1 MQSIPSS
8 PELARTT
15 DQDLEQM
22 AASWRVKAGR
32 GQRQAFGIA
41 HALEVELRRR
51 VKTRLVEDSPRESP
65 RRTTRWRLWNSW

>member
-1 MQSIPSS
+1 
-8 PELARTT
+8 
-15 DQDLEQM
+15 M

-65 RRTTRWRLWNSW
+65 RRTTRWRFWSSW